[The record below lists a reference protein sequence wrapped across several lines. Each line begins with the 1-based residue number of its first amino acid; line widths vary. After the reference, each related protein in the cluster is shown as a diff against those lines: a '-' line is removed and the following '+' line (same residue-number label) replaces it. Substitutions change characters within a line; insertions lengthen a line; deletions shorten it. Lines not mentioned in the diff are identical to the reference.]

1 MSTRRLEAHDLR
13 RRLIACAA
21 VLLTAVALLPAQ
33 SAEPVYVATYLE
45 VRPAT
50 ERQGAA
56 LAAQYTSATRAQA
69 GNLRVEA
76 LQEIGRT
83 NRLVILETWMDQAA
97 LAAHQKAA
105 HTTEFRDRL
114 RAVHRIPYDQRIHR
128 GFAVDPM
135 PAAAGRGTVH
145 VVTHVDVPGAR
156 REEAEAL
163 LKRLFESSL
172 KDTGHVRYDVHQ
184 QLEPRT
190 NHFTV
195 VAAWD
200 SRRALDAYGGTAH
213 WLQFRE
219 ALGPMLGALYDE
231 RLYESVTR

>member
-1 MSTRRLEAHDLR
+1 MR
-13 RRLIACAA
+13 RRLIVCAA

-33 SAEPVYVATYLE
+33 SAERLYVATYVE
-45 VRPAT
+45 VRPAS
-50 ERQGAA
+50 ERQGVA
-56 LAAQYTSATRAQA
+56 LAAQYASATRAQA
-69 GNLRVEA
+69 GNLGVEA
-76 LQEIGRT
+76 LQEIGRG
-83 NRLVILETWMDQAA
+83 NRLVIIETWMDQAS
-97 LAAHQKAA
+97 LAEHQKAA

-114 RAVHRIPYDQRIHR
+114 RAIHRIPYDQRIHR

-135 PAAAGRGTVH
+135 PAAGGRGAIH

-156 REEAEAL
+156 REEAEGL

-172 KDTGHVRYDVHQ
+172 KDAGHVRYDVYQ
-184 QLEPRT
+184 QVEPRT

-200 SRRALDAYGGTAH
+200 SRRAFDAYGGTAH

-231 RLYESVTR
+231 RLYQSTTR